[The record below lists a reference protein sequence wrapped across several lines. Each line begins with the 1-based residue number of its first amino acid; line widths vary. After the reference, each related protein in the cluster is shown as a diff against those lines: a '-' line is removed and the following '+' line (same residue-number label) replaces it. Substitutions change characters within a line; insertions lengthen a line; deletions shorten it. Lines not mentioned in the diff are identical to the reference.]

1 MSGVEKLKDRI
12 LEEARL
18 QADANTKRAQD
29 EAADIIEAAGKEAE
43 TKRKETIEKAKR
55 EAVEVK
61 KRLIAV
67 AELEARKERLKAKQE
82 IVEEAFDKT
91 LEKLN
96 SLPDPEYQNILS
108 DMIVNSVGSN
118 SVEIVLSPK
127 DKNKLSQTFIEDINK
142 KLLAKG
148 VTGSVRLADETRNIN
163 GGFILK
169 SGDMEI
175 NYSFEAIIRMKRDEI
190 ESEVINS
197 LF

>member
-142 KLLAKG
+142 KLVAKG